1 MQNHLFFKISLD
13 LDEDVQNTFILSVD
27 GTHCRIA
34 EPRLIPDKKW
44 YSHKLNKPGV
54 SYEIALHLFKNKVA
68 WVNGP
73 FQAGESDLHIF
84 RLDGGLKSKI
94 PPGKLLIADKGYNGE
109 IEVVSTPNEFDTDVL
124 KVFKQR
130 ARARQ
135 ESFNA
140 RIKEFNI
147 LSQCFRSKHHL
158 HGIVFEA
165 VCVIA
170 QFSLENGRPL
180 MEL

>member
-1 MQNHLFFKISLD
+1 MD
-13 LDEDVQNTFILSVD
+13 LDENVQNIIILSVD
-27 GTHCRIA
+27 KTHCRIK
-34 EPRLIPDKKW
+34 EPRSLPDKKW

-84 RLDGGLKSKI
+84 RVEGGLKSKI
-94 PPGKLLIADKGYNGE
+94 PPGKLVIADKGYNGE
-109 IEVVSTPNEFDTDVL
+109 SEVISVPNNFDTDEV

-140 RIKEFNI
+140 RIKEFSI
-147 LSQCFRSKHHL
+147 LSQCFRSKPDL
-158 HGIVFEA
+158 HVIVFEA
-165 VCVIA
+165 VCVVA
-170 QFSLENGRPL
+170 QFSIENGRPL

>member
-1 MQNHLFFKISLD
+1 M
-13 LDEDVQNTFILSVD
+13 SVD
-27 GTHCRIA
+27 GTHCRIE
-34 EPRLIPDKKW
+34 EPRSIPDKKW
-44 YSHKLNKPGV
+44 YSHKLNKPGI

-73 FQAGESDLHIF
+73 FQAGQSDLHIF
-84 RLDGGLKSKI
+84 RSEGGLKSRI
-94 PPGKLLIADKGYNGE
+94 PPGKLVIADKGYNGE
-109 IEVVSTPNEFDTDVL
+109 SEVVSTPNDFDTDAV

-135 ESFNA
+135 ESFNS
-140 RIKEFNI
+140 RIKEFKI
-147 LSQCFRSKHHL
+147 LSQCFRSKHDL